1 MIKKVQ
7 IKLKPK
13 DASDIKSITLCVSE
27 EFNIRITDITYVDI
41 IKRSVD
47 ARQRNVKINLTLEIY
62 ILEPFINSNNI
73 HSPSVYS

>member
-27 EFNIRITDITYVDI
+27 EFNIRISDITYVDI

-47 ARQRNVKINLTLEIY
+47 ARQRNIKM
-62 ILEPFINSNNI
+62 
-73 HSPSVYS
+73 